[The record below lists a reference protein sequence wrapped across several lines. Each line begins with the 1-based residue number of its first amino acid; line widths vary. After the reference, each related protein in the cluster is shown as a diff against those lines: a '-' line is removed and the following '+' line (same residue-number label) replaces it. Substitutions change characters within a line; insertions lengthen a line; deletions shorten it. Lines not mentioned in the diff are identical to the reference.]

1 MGRVSGTLF
10 VKIDGVQ
17 RDAQGSWTYNLGQPK
32 REALIGPDRVQG
44 YMERPQVAFIE
55 GEITDQSDLDL
66 VALQNL
72 VDSTITLEL
81 ANGKIVVLSNAWY
94 SADGNVG
101 AENANIQVRF
111 EGPYAEELS
120 VVAP

>member
-1 MGRVSGTLF
+1 MARVSGTLF

-32 REALIGPDRVQG
+32 REVVIGADRVHG
-44 YMERPQVAFIE
+44 YMEKPQVAFIE

-72 VDSTITLEL
+72 TDSTITLEV
-81 ANGKIVVLSNAWY
+81 ANGKIIIVRNAY
-94 SADGNVG
+94 YAADGNVG
-101 AENANIQVRF
+101 GENANIQVRF
-111 EGPYAEELS
+111 EGISGEEL
-120 VVAP
+120 AP